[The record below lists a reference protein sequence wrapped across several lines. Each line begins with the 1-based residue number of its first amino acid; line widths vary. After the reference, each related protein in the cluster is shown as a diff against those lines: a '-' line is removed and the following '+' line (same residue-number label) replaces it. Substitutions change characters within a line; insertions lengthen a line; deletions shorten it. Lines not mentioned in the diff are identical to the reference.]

1 MLLSDPIEL
10 RILEN
15 SGFDWLSFF
24 AIIIPSIVSILGFL
38 ISTNTNKKNFNKELE
53 KYKNTIAVEK
63 GKEIL
68 ELLIKIAP
76 FNPNQ
81 KNQIDKKDLIR
92 LQNNILAYGSLDLN
106 KLFEEYQQINYK
118 TSYNCTENLKSSGEF
133 YEMFAYF
140 FLMILQIKFD
150 ITNIALNPKII
161 ARMFM
166 TDYDDQLG
174 FQIGLKNSV
183 DKIVD
188 KLDLNKAFK
197 IEDTDYSD

>member
-1 MLLSDPIEL
+1 MLLSNPIEL

-15 SGFDWLSFF
+15 SSFDWLGFF
-24 AIIIPSIVSILGFL
+24 AIIIPSIISILGFL

-68 ELLIKIAP
+68 ELLIKALP
-76 FNPNQ
+76 SKSEDPLDQ
-81 KNQIDKKDLIR
+81 KDMIN

-106 KLFEEYQQINYK
+106 KLFEEYQQFNYK
-118 TSYNCTENLKSSGEF
+118 TDYENIKSLKQSGEF
-133 YEMFAYF
+133 YEMFAYL

-161 ARMFM
+161 ARMLI
-166 TDYDDQLG
+166 TDFDINSE

-188 KLDLNKAFK
+188 KLALNRSFK
-197 IEDTDYSD
+197 IEDIDPD